1 MVIFQES
8 SEAGER
14 DKQLRIS
21 GIPDKVDHAKQM
33 VNDLLVEKEL
43 EQANRSKTNFI
54 SPLNDYGSTRITYHE
69 YPVSPQLIG
78 LVIGKG
84 GETIRKIQADS
95 GCKVQFDTSKVDT
108 HGNKICQFT
117 GTPDCVNRALDMVKE
132 IIETVTGGQVCWR
145 KFFSLFLRKNF
156 FNFFL
161 GNGRRDKI
169 NCTNIKNGYRYWTWR

>member
-1 MVIFQES
+1 MVIFQET

-21 GIPDKVDHAKQM
+21 GIPDKVDHAKQL
-33 VNDLLVEKEL
+33 VNDLLVEKEI
-43 EQANRSKTNFI
+43 EQASRSKSTFI
-54 SPLNDYGSTRITYHE
+54 SPLSDYGSSRITYHE

-95 GCKVQFDTSKVDT
+95 GCKVQFDTAKVDA

-117 GTPDCVNRALDMVKE
+117 GTPDTVNRALDMVKE
-132 IIETVTGGQVCWR
+132 IIETVTGGQVC
-145 KFFSLFLRKNF
+145 FIEMF
-156 FNFFL
+156 
-161 GNGRRDKI
+161 
-169 NCTNIKNGYRYWTWR
+169 